1 MFLKSDS
8 DYTCTYILAGCRQ
21 HQSETWNE
29 THLVRSEFKMPK
41 QLHTG
46 HLKRYP
52 YTVDS
57 KVQKWSETKTRIEV
71 LKAFSYQLFYIQSVQ
86 KIHQNILSFAIK
98 MPTKASGLLLKSI
111 FYDLLSGR

>member
-1 MFLKSDS
+1 MIIPYNS
-8 DYTCTYILAGCRQ
+8 AGCRE

-29 THLVRSEFKMPK
+29 THLVRSKFKMPE

-46 HLKRYP
+46 HIKDNP
-52 YTVDS
+52 FTVNS

-71 LKAFSYQLFYIQSVQ
+71 LKAFSYQLFYIQSVK

-98 MPTKASGLLLKSI
+98 MPTKASGLLLKSM
-111 FYDLLSGR
+111 FYDVLSGR